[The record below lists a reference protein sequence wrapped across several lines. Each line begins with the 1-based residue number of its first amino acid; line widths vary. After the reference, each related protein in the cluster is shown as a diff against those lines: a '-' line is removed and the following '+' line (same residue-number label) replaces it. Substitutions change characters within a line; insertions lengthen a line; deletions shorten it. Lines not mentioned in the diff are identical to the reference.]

1 MLKKKKKK
9 IRGWL
14 FENRYQLLLIS
25 ILLVMFDS
33 LLFNDV
39 TFYQMYIWPLNM
51 LFFGINASNVIT
63 SKRRKYFYVLLVLSF
78 LAPFLWFL
86 FAEHLLFVRCMLLIY
101 TLLYWITLVNI
112 VTGIFKS
119 KKVTFNM
126 ILGAFCG
133 YLLLGL
139 IATFSNMALLTY
151 MPDAIDGLAYF
162 NDYVVNQ
169 RQDDIFVDIMYYS
182 FITMT
187 SIGYGDFLPIVPDSK
202 MLAVFIGI
210 SGQFYMTVI
219 VALIIGKYLN
229 RK

>member
-63 SKRRKYFYVLLVLSF
+63 SKRRKYFYVLLILSF

-151 MPDAIDGLAYF
+151 IPDAIDGLAYF